1 MTRTAVDSSA
11 LFAYLD
17 PDDAHNQRAARTL
30 RTARRDGA
38 LVIAPVVMSELA
50 AYEVFHDLDIL
61 YTFLH
66 DMRLD
71 VEPLEPE
78 ARFHAGR
85 AYRTYIDRRGSALW
99 CPACNEDNE
108 VRCEACGRTIT
119 VRQHIATDFLVGAH
133 AQHQADRLVTFD
145 AGFTR
150 DYFDVEC
157 VGISG
162 T

>member
-1 MTRTAVDSSA
+1 MLRTAADSSV

-17 PDDAHNQRAARTL
+17 PDDAHNQRSARLL
-30 RTARRDGA
+30 RDARREGP

-50 AYEVFHDLDIL
+50 AYEVFDDLDVL

-66 DMRLD
+66 DAGLE

-78 ARFHAGR
+78 ARFTAGR
-85 AYRTYIDRRGSALW
+85 TYRRYLERRGASLR
-99 CPACNEDNE
+99 CPSCGVATEQDCD
-108 VRCEACGRTIT
+108 VCGRAIT

-133 AQHQADRLVTFD
+133 AEHQADRLLTFD
-145 AGFTR
+145 TGFTR